1 MVKTPW
7 LAKQIAALGA
17 LACAFVEQQKETNKM
32 ANRVSVFMKI
42 EGVIQMGECE
52 IAEAQLHDL
61 ALYTTA
67 PTEGIS
73 ENLSKFKMLSN

>member
-1 MVKTPW
+1 
-7 LAKQIAALGA
+7 
-17 LACAFVEQQKETNKM
+17 M